1 MKYELT
7 AELYH
12 RTIEKVHAPDELLR
26 KVENMKR
33 DEKKNKKGTVLRRAA
48 VVAAAVI
55 VLFIMSNLVALA
67 ATGSTWVG
75 QVFTQDEQTFWYD
88 AQPNRP
94 MENVR
99 EFFVENGSKFDGDPA
114 DARRDYYG
122 GTYVDNGVQ
131 VILLTDLSHADAF
144 TDVDENIR
152 FERCDYT
159 YAALIGAIR
168 KLDEIVPGMIRR
180 GEGYAPDIVE
190 WELADQANRVSV
202 GIYHMT
208 DEKVQWFKENV
219 LDEPFLVFC
228 PVDSLPEEMID

>member
-1 MKYELT
+1 MKPSFT
-7 AELYH
+7 PELYK
-12 RTIEKVHAPDELLR
+12 RTLSKVHASDALLR
-26 KVENMKR
+26 KVEQMERK
-33 DEKKNKKGTVLRRAA
+33 EPGKNRRTALRRLAIA
-48 VVAAAVI
+48 AAAVI
-55 VLFIMSNLVALA
+55 VLLVVSNLVTLA
-67 ATGSTWVG
+67 ATGTPWVAKI
-75 QVFTQDEQTFWYD
+75 FWYD
-88 AQPNRP
+88 ENPRQP

-99 EFFVENGSKFDGDPA
+99 AFFIENGDKFSGDA
-114 DARRDYYG
+114 ANARRDYYG
-122 GTYVDNGVQ
+122 GTYVDAGTQ
-131 VILLTDLSHADAF
+131 VILLTDLSYADSF
-144 TDVDENIR
+144 TGVDENIR

-168 KLDEIVPGMIRR
+168 ELDEIVPGMIRR

>member
-33 DEKKNKKGTVLRRAA
+33 DEKKNKQGTVLRRAA

-152 FERCDYT
+152 FELCDYT
-159 YAALIGAIR
+159 YAELCAAIDQLNELIPA
-168 KLDEIVPGMIRR
+168 MNRR
-180 GEGYAPDIVE
+180 GEGFAQDVAG
-190 WELADQANRVSV
+190 WGLNDKANRVFIS
-202 GIYHMT
+202 ILHINR
-208 DEKVQWFKENV
+208 EKILWFREHIM
-219 LDEPFLVFC
+219 DADYLVFENAEA
-228 PVDSLPEEMID
+228 PAILD